1 MWSGQGALCKGD
13 YVIISIARVV
23 LQGTALSFI
32 FVSDLARTFFAPLMV
47 PLLFLVLITACAL
60 AYVPASPTNS
70 SQAAIA
76 GGLNITDIS
85 KLRLQW
91 YSNGSVFLL
100 RMSASLSKL

>member
-1 MWSGQGALCKGD
+1 MLWSSQGALCSTCSLAGSLSYICYFGLD
-13 YVIISIARVV
+13 
-23 LQGTALSFI
+23 QGFLFLYS
-32 FVSDLARTFFAPLMV
+32 MV
-47 PLLFLVLITACAL
+47 PLLFLVCITACAL

-100 RMSASLSKL
+100 RISASLSKL